1 MFDFKNVISIKDFNK
16 EDINFILDEAE
27 KMEPIAKSEQ
37 VSNEL
42 EGKILGLMFFEP
54 STRTKLSFETAMKRL
69 GGRTIG
75 ISKADTSSI
84 SKGENLADTSKMIE
98 AYSDVIA
105 MRHNLEGAA
114 QFVSELVDVPVINA
128 GDGATQHPTQTLLD
142 IYTMRRHFGKI
153 EGLKVAMVGDL
164 KYGRTVHSLAYALG
178 IFGVE
183 MTFVSPEELQMPNEV
198 LHDLEKNNIKF
209 NEIGDVKDVLDDVD
223 VLYVTRIQKERFADI
238 EEYNK
243 IKGAYLINKELLEGK
258 DLIVMHP
265 LPRIDEIAHDID
277 DTKYNMYFKQA
288 FYAVPV
294 RMAILKNLFKNNHR

>member
-1 MFDFKNVISIKDFNK
+1 
-16 EDINFILDEAE
+16 
-27 KMEPIAKSEQ
+27 MEPIAKSEQ

-42 EGKILGLMFFEP
+42 EGKILGVMFFEP

-98 AYSDVIA
+98 AYSDVIV

-114 QFVSELVDVPVINA
+114 QFVSEIVDIPVINA

-142 IYTMRRHFGKI
+142 LYTIHRHFGKI
-153 EGLKVAMVGDL
+153 EGLKVAMIGDL

-178 IFGVE
+178 IFDVE

-198 LHDLEKNNIKF
+198 FHDLEKNNIKF
-209 NEIGDVKDVLDDVD
+209 NEIGDVKNVLDDVD

-258 DLIVMHP
+258 ELIVMHP
-265 LPRIDEIAHDID
+265 LPRIDEIAYDVD
-277 DTKYNMYFKQA
+277 NTKYNMYFKQA

-294 RMAILKNLFKNNHR
+294 RMAILKNLFGDKQSM